1 MVPGPGQIPSNAT
14 WKTLANGSTVFPGL
28 VIEGGPGSPSAP
40 FANTAARNAAYA
52 SVLPGYAGFPAYVSQ
67 GAGLPPL
74 LTTWGGGTNTNWN
87 PVGTNAAPVSFAKKY
102 SLMVAGDSIG
112 LNFKSFG
119 GWLAFLSGGRL
130 AMASNIS
137 VAGKRADEIAVVLAT
152 TDLTDTGYVYTQ
164 LLTNDVAQSTPWAT
178 SKAALSNILGIC
190 NANGVKLIVGGIPPA
205 AAYVSASQIANARLQ
220 AWANSVGVP
229 FCDAWRNIRDS
240 NAEPVSG
247 ALSDGIHPVESEYPI
262 AGENAWDD
270 LSAKYLAYLPS
281 PVDPSLYMAG
291 QYANI
296 LVNAGAT
303 VDIGPANGEA
313 DGWSVTGAT
322 PTLEARESYLGN
334 YQKAVATGTGAATIL
349 SSTANITPGS
359 IVASADIVFT
369 PVTSAKAQAW
379 DTFNGKTYLSAWID
393 HDIEKEYSGKLI
405 AFQTYGGTAY
415 VAGMTAIVSGETGAA
430 VKLGAPVIAR
440 MDVIQI

>member
-1 MVPGPGQIPSNAT
+1 
-14 WKTLANGSTVFPGL
+14 
-28 VIEGGPGSPSAP
+28 
-40 FANTAARNAAYA
+40 
-52 SVLPGYAGFPAYVSQ
+52 
-67 GAGLPPL
+67 
-74 LTTWGGGTNTNWN
+74 
-87 PVGTNAAPVSFAKKY
+87 
-102 SLMVAGDSIG
+102 
-112 LNFKSFG
+112 
-119 GWLAFLSGGRL
+119 
-130 AMASNIS
+130 
-137 VAGKRADEIAVVLAT
+137 
-152 TDLTDTGYVYTQ
+152 
-164 LLTNDVAQSTPWAT
+164 
-178 SKAALSNILGIC
+178 
-190 NANGVKLIVGGIPPA
+190 
-205 AAYVSASQIANARLQ
+205 
-220 AWANSVGVP
+220 
-229 FCDAWRNIRDS
+229 
-240 NAEPVSG
+240 
-247 ALSDGIHPVESEYPI
+247 
-262 AGENAWDD
+262 
-270 LSAKYLAYLPS
+270 
-281 PVDPSLYMAG
+281 MAG

-303 VDIGPANGEA
+303 VDIGLDGVA

-393 HDIEKEYSGKLI
+393 HDINKEYSGKLI

-415 VAGMTAIVSGETGAA
+415 AAGMTAVVSGETGAA

>member
-1 MVPGPGQIPSNAT
+1 
-14 WKTLANGSTVFPGL
+14 
-28 VIEGGPGSPSAP
+28 
-40 FANTAARNAAYA
+40 
-52 SVLPGYAGFPAYVSQ
+52 
-67 GAGLPPL
+67 
-74 LTTWGGGTNTNWN
+74 
-87 PVGTNAAPVSFAKKY
+87 
-102 SLMVAGDSIG
+102 MVAGDSIG
-112 LNFKSFG
+112 VNFKSFG

-303 VDIGPANGEA
+303 VDIGLDGVA

-415 VAGMTAIVSGETGAA
+415 AAGMTAVVSGETGAA